1 MVNKKNVSL
10 VRMLKLEN
18 GDLNLSATIWGEGM
32 RRSEWPRRQI
42 RKIRFTTGELVG
54 QQLY

>member
-18 GDLNLSATIWGEGM
+18 GDLNLLASFFGGGSKKE
-32 RRSEWPRRQI
+32 
-42 RKIRFTTGELVG
+42 
-54 QQLY
+54 